1 MVSPA
6 MNPVT
11 QHLDQL
17 EATERQLLVFAREL
31 NQLYHVERGRGAALE
46 AAYQDMVETLTLVVE
61 AKDPSTRAHLQRA
74 HDYAV
79 ALAGVVDPAL
89 ASDQQLRF
97 GFLLHDVGK
106 IGVPEAILTKAGPLD
121 EDEWVV
127 MRTHPELGVRL
138 VASIRSL
145 LGPAVAVI
153 RSHHEHWDGGG
164 YPDGLR
170 GEEIPLAARVFSVC
184 DAFDAMTSDRPYRR
198 ALPLEVAFDQILG
211 GSGTQF
217 DPQMV
222 DAFGQLAPLLPALHA
237 SLHVTED
244 RASGRYAT
252 CG

>member
-1 MVSPA
+1 
-6 MNPVT
+6 MNPVS

-31 NQLYHVERGRGAALE
+31 NQLYQMERGRSAALE
-46 AAYQDMVETLTLVVE
+46 AAHQDMVTTLALVVE

-79 ALAGVVDPAL
+79 ALAEVVDPAL
-89 ASDQQLRF
+89 AADQRLRF

-106 IGVPEAILTKAGPLD
+106 IGVPETILTKAGPLD
-121 EDEWVV
+121 EDEWAV
-127 MRTHPELGVRL
+127 MRTHPEVGERL
-138 VASIRSL
+138 VASIKSL

-153 RSHHEHWDGGG
+153 RSHHERWDGRG

-170 GEEIPLAARVFSVC
+170 GEETPLAARVFSVC

-198 ALPLEVAFDQILG
+198 ALPLEVAFDQILE

-237 SLHVTED
+237 SLHATGD
-244 RASGRYAT
+244 RVSSRYAT

>member
-1 MVSPA
+1 

-11 QHLDQL
+11 QQLDQL
-17 EATERQLLVFAREL
+17 EATERQLLVFARDL
-31 NQLYHVERGRGAALE
+31 NQLYHAERGRGAALD
-46 AAYQDMVETLTLVVE
+46 AACQDMVQTLALVVE

-89 ASDQQLRF
+89 ADDRQLRF

-121 EDEWVV
+121 VDEWAV
-127 MRTHPELGVRL
+127 MRTHPELGERI
-138 VASIRSL
+138 VASISSL

-170 GEEIPLAARVFSVC
+170 GEEIPLPARVFSVC

-198 ALPLEVAFDQILG
+198 ALPLEVAFDQILQ

-237 SLHVTED
+237 SLHTGVTRTED
-244 RASGRYAT
+244 HAPSPYAT